1 MSAGQGVQG
10 WEEVEDEGW
19 EKDEGWEMVSLTGD
33 TCGKDRWERPTT
45 GQDGTGRGGAG
56 SVKGKVRHLPIPDLP
71 RPPRSKPI
79 AIPKKLTARRMGR
92 SLSVTWDSQL
102 EGEANILDPGTSGPR
117 GFKEEPIFVFPSVD
131 RKIRGGQWL
140 WPEETRPRRTS
151 HKHEDQDQSQ
161 TQTRIRPRIS
171 HRQDQ
176 WLRPEEIRHRPRTP
190 PRKPYTAP
198 FSDKGDRKELEGITG
213 SGGLGDDFRS
223 EGMEA
228 PKFLHS
234 FMPIPRIEIDYL
246 PLEAPNFLNSFMP
259 IPRLEMDDLPLD
271 LSKMSL

>member
-1 MSAGQGVQG
+1 MSAGQGVHG
-10 WEEVEDEGW
+10 WEELEEDGW
-19 EKDEGWEMVSLTGD
+19 EKEEGWEMVNLTGD
-33 TCGKDRWERPTT
+33 TCGKDLWERPTT
-45 GQDGTGRGGAG
+45 GQDGAGRGGAG
-56 SVKGKVRHLPIPDLP
+56 SVKGKVRHLPIPEIP

-79 AIPKKLTARRMGR
+79 AIPKKITARRKGR

-117 GFKEEPIFVFPSVD
+117 GFREEPIFVFPSVD

-140 WPEETRPRRTS
+140 WPEETRSR
-151 HKHEDQDQSQ
+151 
-161 TQTRIRPRIS
+161 RIS

-176 WLRPEEIRHRPRTP
+176 WLRPDEVRHRPRTP

-198 FSDKGDRKELEGITG
+198 FSDKEDRKELEGVAG
-213 SGGLGDDFRS
+213 SGGLWDGYRS
-223 EGMEA
+223 GGMEA

-234 FMPIPRIEIDYL
+234 FMPIPGIEMDYV
-246 PLEAPNFLNSFMP
+246 PLETPNFLNSFMP

>member
-1 MSAGQGVQG
+1 MSAGQGVHG
-10 WEEVEDEGW
+10 WEELDEEGW
-19 EKDEGWEMVSLTGD
+19 EKEEGWEMVSLTGD
-33 TCGKDRWERPTT
+33 TCGKDLWERPRM
-45 GQDGTGRGGAG
+45 DGTGRGGAG
-56 SVKGKVRHLPIPDLP
+56 RGGAGSVKVRHIPIPELP

-79 AIPKKLTARRMGR
+79 AIPKNLTDRRKGR

-140 WPEETRPRRTS
+140 WPEETKPRRTS

-176 WLRPEEIRHRPRTP
+176 WLRPRTP

-198 FSDKGDRKELEGITG
+198 FSDRGDRKELEGITR

-223 EGMEA
+223 QGMEA
-228 PKFLHS
+228 PKFLHT

-259 IPRLEMDDLPLD
+259 IPEDDLPLD